1 MIFSDYDDF
10 FRRFSLLVFDIS
22 STLLLFDIYDW
33 RGKVRL
39 IIIIQFQLL
48 LCVYIIIEFQEN
60 TWYSIFSF
68 MLLRSLFAMASFFF
82 AKCFVV
88 VVVVVEISSH
98 DDEIM

>member
-60 TWYSIFSF
+60 TWYMYFQFYVVAQSF
-68 MLLRSLFAMASFFF
+68 CNGVVFFLQSVLLLLLLKFLLMMMR
-82 AKCFVV
+82 
-88 VVVVVEISSH
+88 
-98 DDEIM
+98 